1 MILYLLYIDHPK
13 QKDKYKIGITNN
25 IRRRL
30 SQIRSNGGAQKD
42 TKVYLCCNVWFF
54 AKTIEQKLIKYYAKK
69 GLKYTQFKG
78 SGYSEWIA
86 VFYPFRA
93 VFVLLGCKLL
103 MLLARISSL
112 AALFFIIYSILIQ
125 L

>member
-13 QKDKYKIGITNN
+13 QKGKYKIGISNN

-42 TKVYLCCNVWFF
+42 TKIYLYCNVWFF

-69 GLKYTQFKG
+69 GLKYAQFKG

-93 VFVLLGCKLL
+93 VFTLLLCKLL
-103 MLLARISSL
+103 MLLARVAVLLVS
-112 AALFFIIYSILIQ
+112 FFIIYSILIQ